1 MMAAALLAVVS
12 MAAVPFI
19 QCANESDGVVVTNV
33 APQYSFY
40 YATFEFSALS
50 DAVPSPHWIQFT
62 GMVENSSSD
71 GPVQYT
77 YQMDINVVFRE
88 TADGELKSLSRTI
101 TTNGSKIVV
110 ANGTHY
116 GFYDGGII
124 HSTHYDVGV
133 EIIQYNSSGIAY
145 SKQYL
150 GVKYDDYL
158 NPGPKTFQVSF
169 SSNGSIIQTQTVDKD
184 STATSWNPTLDGYTF
199 LGWYSDNTLS
209 TPFDFSTPIT
219 ADITLFAKWEGNF
232 AFTSEPTADG
242 TVTLLTSVNN
252 TVLFDASASAGSH
265 IVWDFGD
272 GTSGTGV
279 YQTHYY
285 AQAGTYTVKLSVYN
299 DDGDVDVKEYVVS
312 ISEDGARGGGTM
324 TSVTSQSSSY
334 AYSEVVW
341 SSGVF
346 SDPHIGNTCPG
357 AGQCAMSGHG
367 KHITSP
373 TEVFHED
380 FEERAGA

>member
-1 MMAAALLAVVS
+1 MRGSEKMLMVAAVLAVAS
-12 MAAVPFI
+12 MAVMPFVS
-19 QCANESDGVVVTNV
+19 CADESDGVVTNV
-33 APQYSFY
+33 APQYDFY

-50 DAVPSPHWIQFT
+50 DAVPSPHWIKFT
-62 GMVENSSSD
+62 GMVDNSSLD

-88 TADGELKSLSRTI
+88 TADGELQSLSRTI
-101 TTNGSKIVV
+101 TNNGSKIVV
-110 ANGTHY
+110 QNDVKY
-116 GFYDGGII
+116 SFYVGRAI

-133 EIIQYNSSGIAY
+133 EILQHNKSGNVY

-169 SSNGSIIQTQTVDKD
+169 SSNGSVIQTQTVDKD

-232 AFTSEPTADG
+232 AFTSDPTADG
-242 TVTLLTSVNN
+242 TVTLLSSVNN

-285 AQAGTYTVKLSVYN
+285 AKAGSYTVKLSVYN
-299 DDGDVDVKEYVVS
+299 DDGDVDVKEYKVS
-312 ISEDGARGGGTM
+312 ISEDGARGGD
-324 TSVTSQSSSY
+324 SDFRY
-334 AYSEVVW
+334 VVIALFCIL
-341 SSGVF
+341 GGGLV
-346 SDPHIGNTCPG
+346 I
-357 AGQCAMSGHG
+357 
-367 KHITSP
+367 
-373 TEVFHED
+373 
-380 FEERAGA
+380 RRLL